1 MRRLVLGLGLL
12 ALSACAQQT
21 PPDRIFAVFFNDFS
35 SNLDPTAMAIVSNA
49 ADIAKRFPKYPVKVS
64 GYADRAG
71 SAQADID
78 LSRARADAVANLLQQ
93 DGVAASRITRTAV
106 GTPPNSQPGV
116 ERRRVEIDIDEP

>member
-1 MRRLVLGLGLL
+1 MRRLALGLGLL
-12 ALSACAQQT
+12 AVSACTQPT
-21 PPDRIFAVFFNDFS
+21 PPDRIFPVFFNDFS
-35 SNLDPTAMAIVSNA
+35 SNLDTSGMQVVSSAAQTAN
-49 ADIAKRFPKYPVKVS
+49 RFPKYPVKVT

-78 LSRARADAVANLLQQ
+78 LSRSRADAVANLLQRA
-93 DGVAASRITRTAV
+93 GVDPARIHREAV

>member
-1 MRRLVLGLGLL
+1 MRRLVTGLALL

-21 PPDRIFAVFFNDFS
+21 PPDCIFPVFFNDFS
-35 SNLDPTAMAIVSNA
+35 SNVDPTGMAIVSSA
-49 ADIAKRFPKYPVKVS
+49 ASVANRFPRYVVKVT

-93 DGVAASRITRTAV
+93 DGIDAARVRRAAV

-116 ERRRVEIDIDEP
+116 ERRRVEIDIDEQ